1 MSAGIVSTLSLTRG
15 IQATPWTLRHGL
27 SKQMQAVWRR
37 LQDTQTDHIT
47 VVFDV
52 EAWSH
57 RSSQTRVTS
66 IVVRPRAGAN
76 AAHSG
81 GAALGGDD
89 DGHTREPLLTAR
101 SPFQE

>member
-52 EAWSH
+52 EGLVSSQLSDSCH
-57 RSSQTRVTS
+57 IYRRSSSCRSQRGS
-66 IVVRPRAGAN
+66 LRGDR
-76 AAHSG
+76 
-81 GAALGGDD
+81 LGGDD